1 MALIGWMV
9 VAVMVMVSCLLYDEL
24 LQGGSGFLHLPT
36 LYTPAGSG
44 GGLACDTIAYLLRQT
59 HTIYLNRHS
68 LGGASAPFVPWIAS
82 LPSNMDV

>member
-9 VAVMVMVSCLLYDEL
+9 VAVMVSCLLYDEL
-24 LQGGSGFLHLPT
+24 LQEDSAFFLRLPT

-59 HTIYLNRHS
+59 HTIYINRHS

-82 LPSNMDV
+82 LPSYMDV